1 MLIFLSAD
9 TTAVSKTASTV
20 SPEARQAT
28 DAEKDQDSGSDYGG
42 DWSEDEWNDAQVSRK
57 TLSLPGELVTEGT
70 GVGDEWIDEQ
80 LRDAPNSPPP
90 GGGLTSLDSLE
101 RG

>member
-42 DWSEDEWNDAQVSRK
+42 DWSEDEWNDAQVSRNN
-57 TLSLPGELVTEGT
+57 SLPAGGT
-70 GVGDEWIDEQ
+70 GYGGDW
-80 LRDAPNSPPP
+80 S
-90 GGGLTSLDSLE
+90 GGRVDWWTAKGL
-101 RG
+101 

>member
-42 DWSEDEWNDAQVSRK
+42 DWSEDEWNDAQVSRNN
-57 TLSLPGELVTEGT
+57 SLPAGELVTEGT
-70 GVGDEWIDEQ
+70 GEGDECIDEQ
-80 LRDAPNSPPP
+80 LRGYKGLSP
-90 GGGLTSLDSLE
+90 GGGTDYF
-101 RG
+101 GFT